1 MSLLSAPRTRRLANT
16 ISMVLASHTVQV
28 TIEAK
33 ARPINTAFTT
43 GSALRYMPHGL
54 RSRGSVAVARTLSC
68 ASAGAGAASH
78 ASIAAARNEA
88 ALTHPPGA
96 GFAPVHAFAKVPSP
110 SPSCA
115 PILVTSTQL
124 AWCYNVIS
132 SSCGDQPVGRGGWR
146 WRESDCSGTHRLR
159 SAACSSRAG
168 AMRLAVASDI
178 DSPGVVYR
186 HCSSNGSHVAS
197 NTWFNIEDF

>member
-54 RSRGSVAVARTLSC
+54 RSRGSVAVATTLSC

-96 GFAPVHAFAKVPSP
+96 GFAPVVHAFAKVPSP
-110 SPSCA
+110 SPLCA
-115 PILVTSTQL
+115 PILVISTQ
-124 AWCYNVIS
+124 
-132 SSCGDQPVGRGGWR
+132 VGMVLQRNIIK
-146 WRESDCSGTHRLR
+146 LR
-159 SAACSSRAG
+159 
-168 AMRLAVASDI
+168 
-178 DSPGVVYR
+178 
-186 HCSSNGSHVAS
+186 
-197 NTWFNIEDF
+197 